1 MDLKQE
7 LKFLRL
13 NFVNFEKSI
22 QKVTE
27 FYSDYLSFL
36 EFITRNYKNYK
47 NRHMKTNVLFLLTFV
62 FIISFS
68 SQAQRGVRI
77 AYIDT
82 EYILEKV
89 PEYQEATV
97 QLNDKVL
104 KWKSE
109 IEEKLAIV
117 EQKRKDLSNEKALL
131 TKELIEERE
140 EDIAFEE
147 KEILDYQQKR
157 FGPNGDLMIQKQQ
170 LMQPI
175 QDQIFAAVQ
184 DLAGQKKYDFIFD
197 KSSDATMLYSAKQ
210 FDLSEQ
216 ILRSINRSS
225 KREQAQ
231 TKAEKQAAQDEEL
244 IPEINEEL
252 EAREKALEEKK
263 VERESAVE
271 KRRQEILAA
280 REAKQL
286 EAEAKR
292 QQILEDR
299 EKAKQE
305 KLDARNKTTEN
316 TASEI
321 IKDSTATSEKTTE
334 VKASETK
341 TREQL
346 IEENRLK
353 KLAEREARKKE
364 LEDRKNKILEDRQ
377 KVKDSI
383 NNNN

>member
-1 MDLKQE
+1 
-7 LKFLRL
+7 
-13 NFVNFEKSI
+13 
-22 QKVTE
+22 
-27 FYSDYLSFL
+27 
-36 EFITRNYKNYK
+36 
-47 NRHMKTNVLFLLTFV
+47 MKTNVLFLLTFV
-62 FIISFS
+62 FIINFS
-68 SQAQRGVRI
+68 THAQRGVRI

-89 PEYQEATV
+89 PEYQEATA
-97 QLNDKVL
+97 QLNDKVI
-104 KWKSE
+104 KWKNE
-109 IEEKLAIV
+109 IDEKLAGI

-184 DLAGQKKYDFIFD
+184 DLAGQKKYDFVFD

-216 ILRSINRSS
+216 ILRSITRSS

-252 EAREKALEEKK
+252 EEREKALQEKK
-263 VERESAVE
+263 IERESAVE

-280 REAKQL
+280 REAKKL
-286 EAEAKR
+286 EAEARR
-292 QQILEDR
+292 QKILEDR

-305 KLDARNKTTEN
+305 KLDARNKT
-316 TASEI
+316 SETLESETK
-321 IKDSTATSEKTTE
+321 KDSTTTSEKSTE
-334 VKASETK
+334 AKVSETK

-353 KLAEREARKKE
+353 KLAEREARIKE
-364 LEDRKNKILEDRQ
+364 LEDKKKKILEDRQ
-377 KVKDSI
+377 KAKDSI

>member
-231 TKAEKQAAQDEEL
+231 TKAEKEAAQDEEL